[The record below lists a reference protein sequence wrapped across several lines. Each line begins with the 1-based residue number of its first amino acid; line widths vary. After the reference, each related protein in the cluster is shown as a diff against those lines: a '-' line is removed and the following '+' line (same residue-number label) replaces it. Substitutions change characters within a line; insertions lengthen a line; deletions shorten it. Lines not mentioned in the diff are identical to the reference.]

1 MKKQYTY
8 PQMEEVKLLET
19 VIIALS
25 TNDDEDER
33 GPQSAKGRNEND
45 EDFWYVP
52 ETESDYSLW

>member
-1 MKKQYTY
+1 
-8 PQMEEVKLLET
+8 MEEVKLLET